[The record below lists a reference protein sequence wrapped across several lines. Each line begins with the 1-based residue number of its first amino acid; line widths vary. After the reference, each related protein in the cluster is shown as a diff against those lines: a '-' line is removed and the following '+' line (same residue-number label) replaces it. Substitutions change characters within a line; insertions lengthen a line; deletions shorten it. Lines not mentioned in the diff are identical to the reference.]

1 FQDAEN
7 NAPCAGLRIL
17 IEWREHRPVKDDTL
31 VLGTL
36 TIFGN
41 GGYMLS
47 YDYKSGDVENWT
59 VIGSDHFHP
68 SMRRVGRASAAA
80 HALDAA
86 SDVVRSIGSFIIDTF
101 DPRESG
107 INATLDRWPRSD
119 QRGPTAQKYPF
130 DDPNESGSGGTQ
142 RASMTVTS
150 PRSTSGNYCDL
161 AVSCDYT
168 GRALTNVDI
177 TTGDAHGVNF
187 LERLD
192 FTYTVTARIVDVAGA
207 FQDGQNNPPCAGL
220 RILCEW
226 REQRPVKDNTVVLGT
241 LTIFGNGGYM
251 LSYDY
256 KSGDIDNLAFILSDH
271 YHPSMRPTRRPAPP
285 PGPSAEPA

>member
-1 FQDAEN
+1 PRTEQGGQTAQKYPFDDQNEAGDGGMRRANVTVTSPHTSSGNYCDLAVSWDYNGRALTNVDITSGDAHGVNFLERVDFTYSVSARIPDGAGAGPAAED
-7 NAPCAGLRIL
+7 NAPRAGLRIL

-68 SMRRVGRASAAA
+68 SMRPVGRASAAA

-119 QRGPTAQKYPF
+119 QRGPTAPKYP
-130 DDPNESGSGGTQ
+130 
-142 RASMTVTS
+142 
-150 PRSTSGNYCDL
+150 L
-161 AVSCDYT
+161 
-168 GRALTNVDI
+168 
-177 TTGDAHGVNF
+177 
-187 LERLD
+187 
-192 FTYTVTARIVDVAGA
+192 
-207 FQDGQNNPPCAGL
+207 
-220 RILCEW
+220 
-226 REQRPVKDNTVVLGT
+226 
-241 LTIFGNGGYM
+241 
-251 LSYDY
+251 
-256 KSGDIDNLAFILSDH
+256 
-271 YHPSMRPTRRPAPP
+271 
-285 PGPSAEPA
+285 